1 VDPPEPV
8 LVPYRVLRAR
18 ELKGK
23 LHVGALSPGDF
34 FTSAVTQRIGM
45 VAAHDTIDVSEPQP
59 MVVFSKASPKYPM
72 GRRKTI
78 LVTQPRDMQPVTVIV
93 WGSFD
98 YDGAWKGDRQ
108 QVVSRNFMV
117 IPK

>member
-1 VDPPEPV
+1 
-8 LVPYRVLRAR
+8 
-18 ELKGK
+18 
-23 LHVGALSPGDF
+23 
-34 FTSAVTQRIGM
+34 
-45 VAAHDTIDVSEPQP
+45 
-59 MVVFSKASPKYPM
+59 M